1 MIIGYFDETKNSH
14 QDFVAA
20 SGYLA
25 NDSNWD
31 ALTDDWA
38 TLLKKHSL
46 PFLHTA
52 DFLSAEGVYEK
63 LGWKEKEKNDFIPV
77 VLGEFVD
84 IIRRHTVFGIS
95 IGLDA
100 KKYREI
106 TDGHKKR
113 YKPEV
118 FCFERIIGGCIG
130 IANAIDEKSPLCL
143 LFDDCRDYSMKA
155 YANFC
160 EVQQRHPEIKDRIGL
175 IGFGNDE
182 VIPALQAADVLAYAT
197 QRLQDSGGDD
207 AWLQHPIFSRLILP
221 TRPDYGT
228 MYFSER
234 WDSEYLESQRDN
246 IIAICEGKPFA
257 I

>member
-31 ALTDDWA
+31 ALSDDWA

-52 DFLSAEGVYEK
+52 DFLSAEGIYEK
-63 LGWKEKEKNDFIPV
+63 LGWKEKVKNKLIPSV
-77 VLGEFVD
+77 VLEFIE
-84 IIRRHTVFGIS
+84 IISRHTVFGITV
-95 IGLDA
+95 GLDA
-100 KKYREI
+100 RKYRQI
-106 TDGHKKR
+106 TNGCRKR
-113 YKPEV
+113 AKPEV

-130 IANAIDEKSPLCL
+130 IANSIQEGSPLCL
-143 LFDDCRDYSMKA
+143 LFDDSRDYSMKA

-160 EVQQRHPEIKDRIGL
+160 EVQQRHPEIKERIGL

-182 VIPALQAADVLAYAT
+182 VIPALQAADVFAYAT
-197 QRLQDSGGDD
+197 QRLQDAGGQN
-207 AWLQHPIFSRLILP
+207 AWLEHPIFSRLILP
-221 TRPDYGT
+221 ARPAYGT

-234 WDSEYLESQRDN
+234 WDAEYLESQRNN
-246 IIAICEGKPFA
+246 IVAICNGKPFV